1 MVARK
6 SKLRKKR
13 GNGQGSSIPVF
24 IHSLWRSGSTSNR
37 LAAGKSYLSFYLL
50 WCLGLLEGLVNA
62 DSLPNIDALSG
73 SQSYQAE
80 INKHF
85 FHFNIMDLDFSD
97 CNLPQRY
104 YTDADKAFFALLED
118 RVHSLLLMSGNF
130 QEQLL
135 TCRG

>member
-6 SKLRKKR
+6 SKLGKKR

-62 DSLPNIDALSG
+62 DLLLNIDALSG

-85 FHFNIMDLDFSD
+85 FHFNIMDLDFQTATYRRDIIQTQTKPSLR
-97 CNLPQRY
+97 CLRIGFI
-104 YTDADKAFFALLED
+104 AFFY
-118 RVHSLLLMSGNF
+118 
-130 QEQLL
+130 
-135 TCRG
+135 